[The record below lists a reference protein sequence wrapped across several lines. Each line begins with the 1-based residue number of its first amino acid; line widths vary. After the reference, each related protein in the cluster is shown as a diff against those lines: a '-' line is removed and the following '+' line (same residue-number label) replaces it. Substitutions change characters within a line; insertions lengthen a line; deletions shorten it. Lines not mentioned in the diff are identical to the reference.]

1 MPKFTRNS
9 SVALS
14 WTQDGACHAVRLRRT
29 GGDACRIAATWSGKA
44 DKDHPLVQAAVK
56 DYETLFGKEPVVD
69 KWTFSTNL
77 VATTGRH
84 KIPAIG
90 FGPGDEEQAHAPNEI
105 TRVKDLEICS
115 AFYAELPYLLEK

>member
-44 DKDHPLVQAAVK
+44 DKDHPLAEVLAEAARALNAK
-56 DYETLFGKEPVVD
+56 DAACL
-69 KWTFSTNL
+69 S
-77 VATTGRH
+77 AA
-84 KIPAIG
+84 PAI
-90 FGPGDEEQAHAPNEI
+90 PGWGAAEV
-105 TRVKDLEICS
+105 TVKT
-115 AFYAELPYLLEK
+115 AAAAT